1 MSSISVIIP
10 YYKKNKFIDKAIKSV
25 LNQSYKK
32 FEIILIYDDDD
43 KYDLKLI
50 KKISKKNKKIRLI
63 VNKKNIGA
71 GYSRNIG
78 IKNSKGKFIAFLDA
92 DDYWHHNKLEKQLD
106 FMKKKSIKI
115 SHTSYKIINNDNS
128 VINLRNAKFLL
139 DHNSLLKDCEI
150 GLSTVMIDK
159 KFFKNKIKFPKLK
172 TKEDFVL
179 WLELSKISNIYGL
192 NTYLSYWRNTE
203 NSLSKNLSQKILDG
217 FRVYNNY
224 MGFSFFKSVYYLC
237 ILSFRYLKKNI

>member
-115 SHTSYKIINNDNS
+115 SHTSYKVINNDNS

-203 NSLSKNLSQKILDG
+203 NSLSKN
-217 FRVYNNY
+217 
-224 MGFSFFKSVYYLC
+224 
-237 ILSFRYLKKNI
+237 